1 VTDFSP
7 PGPPDAA
14 ARRRGR
20 LFILGAAT
28 LWSFGGFI
36 TKRLDMDP
44 LSIAFYRSLFA
55 GLALLPFIPRT
66 ERVLRPAL
74 VPLGL
79 AFGLMTGLYLSSIKL
94 TTAANAIF
102 LQCTATLWTVPI
114 GLVLLRER
122 PGRRELAGIALA
134 MVGIITIVA
143 WGRAEGNLR
152 PRDGEGILLGL
163 ASGVGYALVVVGLR
177 ALRDLNP
184 LWTSAAGN
192 LGGAAT
198 LAAWLLLTAGAITAP
213 TAGQLPI
220 LVAFGVV
227 QMAIPYTLFARGLR
241 TIQAP
246 EAALIALLEPVLSPI
261 WVILFVGEYPELATV
276 VGGCFLL
283 AGVALRYLPARRTNT
298 IIR

>member
-1 VTDFSP
+1 VTDLYP
-7 PGPPDAA
+7 PGAPDAA

-20 LFILGAAT
+20 LLILGAAT
-28 LWSFGGFI
+28 LWSAGGFI
-36 TKRLDMDP
+36 TKRLEMDP

-55 GLALLPFIPRT
+55 GLALLPFIPRSGF
-66 ERVLRPAL
+66 VFRPAL

-79 AFGLMTGLYLSSIKL
+79 TFGLMTGLYLSSIKL

-114 GLVLLRER
+114 GLILLRER

-134 MVGIITIVA
+134 MVGILTIVA
-143 WGRAEGNLR
+143 WGRAEGNVR
-152 PRDGEGILLGL
+152 PRDGDGILLGL
-163 ASGVGYALVVVGLR
+163 ASGVGYALVVVGMR
-177 ALRDLNP
+177 ALRNLDP

-192 LGGAAT
+192 LGGAVT
-198 LAAWLLLTAGAITAP
+198 LGAWLLLTAGSITVP
-213 TAGQLPI
+213 SLGQLPV

-261 WVILFVGEYPELATV
+261 WVILFVGEYPEPATV
-276 VGGCFLL
+276 VGGFFLL
-283 AGVALRYLPARRTNT
+283 AGVALRYLPARRASPITS
-298 IIR
+298 